1 MLAACGLGLARLP
14 NCMFSSLVI
23 EIHRNR
29 IFCFIRVVKLGQ
41 LLGLLSSMVSTSDK
55 RKKTGDTTFTNY
67 FVSGESESVLVLVL
81 KLRSCLPFVEENS

>member
-1 MLAACGLGLARLP
+1 M
-14 NCMFSSLVI
+14 
-23 EIHRNR
+23 
-29 IFCFIRVVKLGQ
+29 VKLGQ

-81 KLRSCLPFVEENS
+81 KLRSCLPLSEIAIQLVSVLKVVLAICSQP